1 MGEAGSVPKVTVV
14 VPARNEEGHIGECVD
29 SILKQSYTDFELIV
43 IDGDSEDRT
52 RGILEEIAEG
62 DPRVRIIDNPDR
74 VIPVGLNRAVR
85 EARGEYLVRVDA
97 HCTIE
102 PDYIEYIMEHLE
114 TGRWGG
120 VGGRKDG
127 VGVTAAGRAVA
138 AVMHSKFG
146 VGNSVYHHGT
156 EIQEVDHI
164 PFGAYPLEVIRE
176 LGGWDTE
183 LTVNQDFEFDY
194 RVRESGRPIL
204 FDPRIRINWVNRQ
217 TIKDFY
223 RQYFR
228 YGIGKVPVM
237 IDYPKS
243 VRPRH
248 LAAPALVVNLAVAAA
263 LVPFRPVLSL
273 LLVTPYAMALMAA
286 SVVTSRQVA
295 GLRAKLLVP
304 AAFAAMHLGWGLG
317 FFRGL
322 PAAIAERSQRL
333 RHADEKSAVGQNAR

>member
-1 MGEAGSVPKVTVV
+1 MSEGGRDPKVTVV
-14 VPARNEEGHIGECVD
+14 VPARNEEGYIGECVD

-43 IDGDSEDRT
+43 IDGDSDDRT
-52 RGILEEIAEG
+52 KAIVEEITER
-62 DPRVRIIDNPDR
+62 DPRVRVIDNPDR

-85 EARGEYLVRVDA
+85 EAKGEYLVRVDA

-102 PDYIEYIMEHLE
+102 PDYIEFIIEHLE

-146 VGNSVYHHGT
+146 VGNSIYHHGT

-164 PFGAYPLEVIRE
+164 PFGAYPLEVVRE

-183 LTVNQDFEFDY
+183 LRVNQDFEFDY

-223 RQYFR
+223 KQYFR
-228 YGIGKVPVM
+228 YGVGKVPVM
-237 IDYPKS
+237 FDYPKS

-273 LLVTPYAMALMAA
+273 LLATPYAVALAAA
-286 SVVTSRQVA
+286 SVVTSQRVA

-304 AAFAAMHLGWGLG
+304 AAFVAMHIGWGLG

-322 PAAIAERSQRL
+322 PAAVAERSQRL
-333 RHADEKSAVGQNAR
+333 RHSEKKSAVEQNAR